1 MWKKQFAAVFLDMDG
16 ALLDSGNHAQQVWMQ
31 WAQQHGIDEALL
43 GEQIHSQRVQEI
55 VRRLA
60 PHLDTQQE
68 VHALEAA
75 LLQMTQRHQSQL
87 QQGVSELLQALGET
101 PWGVVTQSHHARAE
115 EQLQQA
121 GMQRPPLVV
130 GAEQVSSGR
139 PDPEPYLLAASFY
152 GVDPRDCLV
161 FESDEAGI
169 KAAQAA
175 GMTVIAITNR
185 HQRHHLQRA
194 DVVISGWR
202 SIILHPQ
209 RQGIVIEVVA

>member
-1 MWKKQFAAVFLDMDG
+1 M
-16 ALLDSGNHAQQVWMQ
+16 
-31 WAQQHGIDEALL
+31 
-43 GEQIHSQRVQEI
+43 
-55 VRRLA
+55 
-60 PHLDTQQE
+60 
-68 VHALEAA
+68 
-75 LLQMTQRHQSQL
+75 
-87 QQGVSELLQALGET
+87 QALGET
-101 PWGVVTQSHHARAE
+101 PWGVVTQSSQSRAAV
-115 EQLQQA
+115 QMQQA
-121 GMQRPPLVV
+121 GMPQPPLMI
-130 GAEQVSSGR
+130 GAEQVTSGR
-139 PDPEPYLLAASFY
+139 PDPEPYLLAASYY

>member
-1 MWKKQFAAVFLDMDG
+1 MWRKQFAAVFLDMDG
-16 ALLDSGNHAQQVWMQ
+16 TLLDSGNHAEQVWMQ
-31 WAQQHGIDEALL
+31 WAQRHGIDDALL
-43 GEQIHSQRVQEI
+43 GAQIHSQRVQEI

-60 PHLDTQQE
+60 PHLETQQE
-68 VHALEAA
+68 LEALEQA
-75 LLQMTQRHQSQL
+75 LLEMTQRHHSQL
-87 QQGVSELLQALGET
+87 QQGVFELLQALGET
-101 PWGVVTQSHHARAE
+101 PWGVVTQSNQSRAAV
-115 EQLQQA
+115 QMKQA
-121 GMQRPPLVV
+121 CMPQPPLMI
-130 GAEQVSSGR
+130 GAEQVTSGR
-139 PDPEPYLLAASFY
+139 PDPEPYLLAASYY